1 MVVILIFVVSDIINV
16 TTVCD
21 ILFFQTLIYKSFIG
35 VVYYYCRGG
44 GKLNKRFP
52 LVLDEEC
59 LKILGKVPAKK
70 KAEYVRNAI
79 KHYSECKSLDE
90 KIERLENIAGKL
102 ESVSFSPAE
111 SNRIMDSDEESD
123 ERDYIL
129 DGFLNDIENL
139 E

>member
-1 MVVILIFVVSDIINV
+1 M
-16 TTVCD
+16 
-21 ILFFQTLIYKSFIG
+21 
-35 VVYYYCRGG
+35 
-44 GKLNKRFP
+44 NKRFP